1 MFQTRPSTVLSEGI
15 RRRPHRSGF
24 SDSYQG
30 CYLPNA
36 KRCQTATLES
46 DFGPHMA
53 GSVSDTSLTP
63 LSFQSPQT
71 LEHRHDRSLPA
82 SHVNSS
88 KNSRQT
94 CTMNCYGGPI
104 IHQRTKVRR
113 SAPPSYHVKRLITS
127 LMRLVPFLPVRDD
140 FHPKRNQARQKLATL
155 PASRFK
161 DLSSDVFYELSR
173 RYPEF
178 KEQVCLLLR
187 ISIVSSHKTL
197 RLVSK
202 TNPMMNTHHRSTQVH
217 QTLPQYH
224 H

>member
-1 MFQTRPSTVLSEGI
+1 MLTIPLWTPLSSPKLILTSCTNISLHISRKVCVSDSSVNCVLSEGI
-15 RRRPHRSGF
+15 RRRHHRSGF

-36 KRCQTATLES
+36 KWCQTATLES

-53 GSVSDTSLTP
+53 GSVSNTSLTP

-113 SAPPSYHVKRLITS
+113 SAPPS
-127 LMRLVPFLPVRDD
+127 
-140 FHPKRNQARQKLATL
+140 
-155 PASRFK
+155 
-161 DLSSDVFYELSR
+161 
-173 RYPEF
+173 
-178 KEQVCLLLR
+178 
-187 ISIVSSHKTL
+187 
-197 RLVSK
+197 
-202 TNPMMNTHHRSTQVH
+202 
-217 QTLPQYH
+217 
-224 H
+224 